1 MFNKTSLKSFHQTWH
16 VKKKSLQNLKGAPV
30 VYLIL
35 LCGPIRRTGAER
47 TTIWRKWRI
56 HYLAKGVN
64 SWAEMDP
71 PWGFFFFSSSFGAV
85 NIKQWRLQDM
95 RGRELKGKVTLGH
108 LARCYLLHKT
118 GWTRVLFDPLPYT
131 QHLALWAV
139 RGDKHDN
146 ILLHSVNRHHHHHQ
160 QVFSVA
166 RNHFVPIFLCNP
178 MPDAFV
184 PFHVLN
190 VGERRIELE
199 LECHASV
206 VQL

>member
-1 MFNKTSLKSFHQTWH
+1 MLK
-16 VKKKSLQNLKGAPV
+16 KKKSLRNPKGAPV

-35 LCGPIRRTGAER
+35 LFGAIRRTGAER
-47 TTIWRKWRI
+47 ATIWRKWRI

-71 PWGFFFFSSSFGAV
+71 PWVFSSSFGAV
-85 NIKQWRLQDM
+85 NIKQWRRRNI
-95 RGRELKGKVTLGH
+95 RGRELKGEVTLGH
-108 LARCYLLHKT
+108 LARCYLRHKT
-118 GWTRVLFDPLPYT
+118 GWTRILFNPLPCT

-139 RGDKHDN
+139 RGDKHGN
-146 ILLHSVNRHHHHHQ
+146 ILLHSVNRHHRHHQ

-166 RNHFVPIFLCNP
+166 RNHLVPIYPCNP
-178 MPDAFV
+178 MPDAIV

-199 LECHASV
+199 LECHASPL
-206 VQL
+206 QL